1 MALQAALIA
10 TEHVAMR
17 RADDRFW
24 RLTRDEKIKC
34 SPWETTK
41 DAHEGV

>member
-1 MALQAALIA
+1 MALQAVLSA
-10 TEHVAMR
+10 TEHDAMR
-17 RADDRFW
+17 RADDHFW

-34 SPWETTK
+34 SPWATAK